1 MDDGIMVTGL
11 GEASAPADVVRI
23 NLGVQCDGPDVA
35 SALRHVGQRLEAV
48 SAAARDHGVRD
59 KDIQSSSVNLHP
71 RYGNDG
77 MAIVGYQ
84 ANHQLEVT
92 SHEIDRA
99 ADLIAA
105 FVEAAGNA
113 LTINRI
119 SLSMADPDPL
129 AERAREAAFASAK
142 AKAEQYARLSG
153 RALADVVSVAE
164 NADQSQ
170 VWRGARGPVAEARL
184 MSSDAGGMGVEGGET
199 TVRATVTVRWSLGA
213 SGGGAYG

>member
-1 MDDGIMVTGL
+1 MDDGITVTGL

-23 NLGVQCDGPDVA
+23 NVGVQCDGPDVA
-35 SALRHVGQRLEAV
+35 SALRDVGQRLEAV

-59 KDIQSSSVNLHP
+59 KDIQSSSVNLYP
-71 RYGNDG
+71 RYGHDG
-77 MAIVGYQ
+77 MAIMGYQ
-84 ANHQLEVT
+84 ASHQLEVT
-92 SHEIDRA
+92 SHDIDRA

-105 FVEAAGNA
+105 FVGAAGNT
-113 LTINRI
+113 LTINSI
-119 SLSMADPDPL
+119 SLSVNDPDPL
-129 AERAREAAFASAK
+129 AEQAREAAFASAE

-170 VWRGARGPVAEARL
+170 GWFANAPTAEARR
-184 MSSDAGGMGVEGGET
+184 MSADSGGMRIEGGET

-213 SGGGAYG
+213 RG

>member
-1 MDDGIMVTGL
+1 MDDGITVTGL
-11 GEASAPADVVRI
+11 GEASAPADVLRI
-23 NLGVQCDGPDVA
+23 NVGVQCDGPDVA
-35 SALRHVGQRLEAV
+35 SALRDAGQRLEAV

-59 KDIQSSSVNLHP
+59 KDIQSSCVNLFP

-92 SHEIDRA
+92 SHDIDRV

-105 FVEAAGNA
+105 FAEAAGNA

-119 SLSMADPDPL
+119 SLSLNDPGPL
-129 AERAREAAFASAK
+129 AEQARAAAFASAM
-142 AKAEQYARLSG
+142 AKAEQYARLSR

-170 VWRGARGPVAEARL
+170 GGFAYAPMAEARL
-184 MSSDAGGMGVEGGET
+184 RSSDAGGVGVEGGET

-213 SGGGAYG
+213 RG